1 MRLAALAL
9 GLALTACALPADWK
23 PNYGLPYSDPTTW
36 RTCSTEV
43 LAYGISYPAQNK
55 RNIDLVCGPRR
66 AELPH
71 GLEMLGAFQFDRIS
85 AARGGRVRIVLSA
98 QKGSEAFLDDRL
110 ADLVRN
116 PARTATYMPW
126 QESHEVAVRS
136 RRETVEIHGRRWEHL
151 IVSYAGD
158 PANVWVEDYVTPL
171 GDAVFLVL
179 RARYGIDVPV
189 GAEKMQKRQ
198 ALTREIL
205 EAIEVVAPG
214 SVAKSDARLEV
225 SAEERGHA
233 ADRVD
238 GGR

>member
-1 MRLAALAL
+1 MKPAVLALCL
-9 GLALTACALPADWK
+9 GLAACALPSDWK
-23 PNYGLPYSDPTTW
+23 PNYGLPFSDPATW
-36 RTCSTEV
+36 RSCVTEV
-43 LAYGISYPAQNK
+43 ADYRVAYPAQNK
-55 RNIDLVCGPRR
+55 HDVDLVCGPRR
-66 AELPH
+66 AELAR

-98 QKGSEAFLDDRL
+98 QTGSAGFLDARL

-116 PARTATYMPW
+116 PARTATYTPW
-126 QESHEVAVRS
+126 QESHAVAVRPE
-136 RRETVEIHGRRWEHL
+136 RETVEIHGRRWDHL
-151 IVSYAGD
+151 IVSHADD

-171 GDAVFLVL
+171 DESVFLVL
-179 RARYGIDVPV
+179 RARYAIDVPV

-205 EAIEVVAPG
+205 EAIDIATRERTPSADVP
-214 SVAKSDARLEV
+214 LEV
-225 SAEERGHA
+225 SSEEVGHA